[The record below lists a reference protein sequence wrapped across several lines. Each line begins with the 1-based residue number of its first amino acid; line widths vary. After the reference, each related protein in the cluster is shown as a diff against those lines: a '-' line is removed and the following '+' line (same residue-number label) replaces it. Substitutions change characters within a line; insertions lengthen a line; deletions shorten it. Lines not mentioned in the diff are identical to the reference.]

1 MPMSALPQ
9 AFAGRPRR
17 AQAMNALQPVCLT
30 HPRPVIANRIARFVV
45 PDMRTQQC
53 TRRIT
58 AGMKQLDGIKSVRTN
73 ITRRRIVVQFE
84 PQLTG
89 LREMTA
95 EIERAGCNVADIVQT
110 GVTTQSR
117 EVQLVVSTMDCD
129 YCADHVTRAL
139 KRLPGVLVVTTE
151 PAEHRVTVRF
161 APEKV
166 DPSMI
171 TAAVER
177 AGYAMVG

>member
-1 MPMSALPQ
+1 
-9 AFAGRPRR
+9 
-17 AQAMNALQPVCLT
+17 MNALQPVSLT
-30 HPRPVIANRIARFVV
+30 PPRPVIANRIARFVV

-53 TRRIT
+53 TRQIT
-58 AGMKQLDGIKSVRTN
+58 AAMKRLDGIKSVRTN
-73 ITRRRIVVQFE
+73 INARRIVVQFE

-89 LREMTA
+89 LGEMTA
-95 EIERAGCNVADIVQT
+95 EIERAGFHVADIVQT
-110 GVTTQSR
+110 GVPTQSR
-117 EVQLVVSTMDCD
+117 DMLLVVATMDCD

-151 PAEHRVTVRF
+151 PADHRVTVRF

>member
-1 MPMSALPQ
+1 
-9 AFAGRPRR
+9 
-17 AQAMNALQPVCLT
+17 MNALQPVSLT

-53 TRRIT
+53 TRQIT
-58 AGMKQLDGIKSVRTN
+58 AAMKRLVGIKSVRTN
-73 ITRRRIVVQFE
+73 TTTRRIVVQFE

-89 LREMTA
+89 LGEMMA

-110 GVTTQSR
+110 GVTMQSR
-117 EVQLVVSTMDCD
+117 DMQLVVSTMACD
-129 YCADHVTRAL
+129 YCANHLTRAL

-151 PAEHRVTVRF
+151 PADHRVTVHF

-166 DPSMI
+166 DPGMI
-171 TAAVER
+171 TAAVKR
-177 AGYAMVG
+177 AGYGMVS

>member
-1 MPMSALPQ
+1 
-9 AFAGRPRR
+9 
-17 AQAMNALQPVCLT
+17 MNALQPASLT
-30 HPRPVIANRIARFVV
+30 HPRPVIASRIARFVV
-45 PDMRTQQC
+45 PDMRTRQC

-58 AGMKQLDGIKSVRTN
+58 AGMKRLDGIKSVRTN
-73 ITRRRIVVQFE
+73 IDTRRIVVQFE

-89 LREMTA
+89 LGEMTA

-117 EVQLVVSTMDCD
+117 DMQLVVSTMACE
-129 YCADHVTRAL
+129 YCADHLTRAL
-139 KRLPGVLVVTTE
+139 RRLPGVLVVTAE
-151 PAEHRVTVRF
+151 PADHRVTVRF
-161 APEKV
+161 APDKV

-171 TAAVER
+171 TAAVKR

>member
-1 MPMSALPQ
+1 
-9 AFAGRPRR
+9 
-17 AQAMNALQPVCLT
+17 MNALQPTSLT

-58 AGMKQLDGIKSVRTN
+58 TSMKRLDGIKSVRTN
-73 ITRRRIVVQFE
+73 ITTRRVVVQFE

-89 LREMTA
+89 LGQMTA
-95 EIERAGCNVADIVQT
+95 EIERAGCHVADIVQT

-117 EVQLVVSTMDCD
+117 DMQLVVSTMDCD
-129 YCADHVTRAL
+129 YCADHLTRAL

-151 PAEHRVTVRF
+151 PADHRVTVRF

-177 AGYAMVG
+177 AGYAMVS